1 MSFGVALD
9 LKAHRDVL
17 HVAAIVK
24 TLTHWERTVF
34 SQIYLTSSS
43 SVVSPMAMS
52 RIWKWCSFST
62 DWITPLIWSQPK
74 PYIHRDKIWL
84 KMRREY
90 LPSRTEAVGLQEKW
104 PNESEGPHLPSV
116 SQPRTLSSLISA
128 SLHPMAAK
136 APLSSLFHFC
146 LLGLVSR

>member
-17 HVAAIVK
+17 HVVAIVK

-62 DWITPLIWSQPK
+62 DCITPLIWSQPK
-74 PYIHRDKIWL
+74 PYIHRDKIWF

-90 LPSRTEAVGLQEKW
+90 LPSRTEAMGLEEKW

-116 SQPRTLSSLISA
+116 SQPRTLSSP
-128 SLHPMAAK
+128 SL
-136 APLSSLFHFC
+136 PLSTLWPQRPHSVPLFTFAY
-146 LLGLVSR
+146 

>member
-1 MSFGVALD
+1 MVSFGVALD
-9 LKAHRDVL
+9 LKAHRYVL
-17 HVAAIVK
+17 HVVAIVK
-24 TLTHWERTVF
+24 MLTRWERTVF

-84 KMRREY
+84 KLRREY
-90 LPSRTEAVGLQEKW
+90 LPSRTEAMGLEEKW
-104 PNESEGPHLPSV
+104 PSESEGLYLPSV
-116 SQPRTLSSLISA
+116 SSLISA
-128 SLHPMAAK
+128 SLHPMTSK
-136 APLSSLFHFC
+136 APLSSPFHFC